1 MLSSFSNYEEDRSLK
16 LSRMQ
21 RRVFPLSLFP
31 PSRHES
37 FLTDLTHSSSP
48 VKQKFSSQPYT
59 SKKVKRLDFG
69 EVLKE
74 PAAKPRTQST
84 QVPQLR
90 YHHLKTQTLEPGSD
104 QNRYFYKPCSLKIS
118 PRSTVTVYSPR
129 PLNESPRVSYREKA
143 KVKKKIIVE
152 AMDEPRE
159 TFKLRRITSSKITFP
174 AANIGQIM
182 MRVKDLVLDPLR
194 QEFADFHKLN

>member
-1 MLSSFSNYEEDRSLK
+1 M
-16 LSRMQ
+16 
-21 RRVFPLSLFP
+21 
-31 PSRHES
+31 
-37 FLTDLTHSSSP
+37 
-48 VKQKFSSQPYT
+48 
-59 SKKVKRLDFG
+59 
-69 EVLKE
+69 
-74 PAAKPRTQST
+74 
-84 QVPQLR
+84 
-90 YHHLKTQTLEPGSD
+90 
-104 QNRYFYKPCSLKIS
+104 
-118 PRSTVTVYSPR
+118 TVYSPR